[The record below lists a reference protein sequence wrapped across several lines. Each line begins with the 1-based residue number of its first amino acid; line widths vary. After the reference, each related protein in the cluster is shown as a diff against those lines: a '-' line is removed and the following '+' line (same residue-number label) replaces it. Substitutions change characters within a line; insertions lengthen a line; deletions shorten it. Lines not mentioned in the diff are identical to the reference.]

1 MWPPRH
7 SRPGQF
13 RDHISGIP
21 FYDEQGVDDM
31 FATPTPVPG
40 FDIYPQPAN
49 MPARPTTPVP
59 GLQDDETDES
69 LGDHQDSNNDNE
81 EDDAAFENDHPADP
95 ARSESVH
102 AYLYD
107 DDTVDGLFASMIRKE
122 SRRPLYPLRPENF
135 PPARGTG
142 LGKTTVLIQKRPRVA
157 DEEHTGLGNAG
168 DAIWGPSETPR
179 PNSRGVETPSAAI
192 KKRVRASSSPATFDA
207 AGISVKVT
215 SDIGPPPPPRP
226 SCHHVWPI
234 AAGGATVDGSHLD
247 AGPSPKRQRLLSQ
260 SLTQGKPLPLS
271 TPQNS
276 AFTGTGTGSETRGDG
291 RSSGMDD
298 APLRPS
304 PQDKETARAAFEK
317 SRAAYEKRADASY
330 SLQAAL
336 ARARARHL
344 GVGGSETGTD
354 ASRSEMGPP
363 PGPRHNDAASAFFA
377 GLPINDDLVDMG
389 PPPKR
394 QRLPEHLPQ
403 RKPLPQREDAA
414 KPAEV
419 DRQRYGETAHPTS
432 ASTGLAALL
441 ARRPP
446 VEAYYQRRGEAAHL
460 PSASTGGRPANNV
473 SPPETDLL
481 SESFPEW
488 EPFLHRGHGF
498 VLSDRRHEEA
508 TLRAQVEF
516 QRTEAESE
524 RSWLLKGQAGA
535 RAG

>member
-1 MWPPRH
+1 
-7 SRPGQF
+7 
-13 RDHISGIP
+13 
-21 FYDEQGVDDM
+21 M

-81 EDDAAFENDHPADP
+81 EDDADFENDHPADP

-102 AYLYD
+102 DYLYD
-107 DDTVDGLFASMIRKE
+107 DDTVDGLFASMIRKG
-122 SRRPLYPLRPENF
+122 SRRPLYPLHPRNF

-142 LGKTTVLIQKRPRVA
+142 LGKTTVRIQKRPRVA
-157 DEEHTGLGNAG
+157 DEEPTGLGNAG
-168 DAIWGPSETPR
+168 DAIPRPSETPR
-179 PNSRGVETPSAAI
+179 PNPRGAETLSTAI
-192 KKRVRASSSPATFDA
+192 EKRVKASASSATFDT

-215 SDIGPPPPPRP
+215 SDMGPPPPRP
-226 SCHHVWPI
+226 KNRGVKSIP
-234 AAGGATVDGSHLD
+234 AGGAIIDGSHVD

-260 SLTQGKPLPLS
+260 SLPQSKPFPAS
-271 TPQNS
+271 YPPHNS
-276 AFTGTGTGSETRGDG
+276 ISTGTGTRNQMKGDG

-304 PQDKETARAAFEK
+304 PQDEETARADFEK
-317 SRAAYEKRADASY
+317 SRAAYEKRADVSN
-330 SLQAAL
+330 SLQATL
-336 ARARARHL
+336 ARARAQHL
-344 GVGGSETGTD
+344 GVG
-354 ASRSEMGPP
+354 ASPS

-403 RKPLPQREDAA
+403 RKPLPEREDAG
-414 KPAEV
+414 KPAEAYW
-419 DRQRYGETAHPTS
+419 QRYCEPAHQPS
-432 ASTGLAALL
+432 GSTGGRLASNVTN
-441 ARRPP
+441 P

-460 PSASTGGRPANNV
+460 PSASTERRPASNV

-488 EPFLHRGHGF
+488 EPYLHRGHGF
-498 VLSDRRHEEA
+498 VLSDQKRQEEIRRD
-508 TLRAQVEF
+508 QMEF
-516 QRTEAESE
+516 QKTEAESE
-524 RSWLLKGQAGA
+524 RLWLLRGQAGA